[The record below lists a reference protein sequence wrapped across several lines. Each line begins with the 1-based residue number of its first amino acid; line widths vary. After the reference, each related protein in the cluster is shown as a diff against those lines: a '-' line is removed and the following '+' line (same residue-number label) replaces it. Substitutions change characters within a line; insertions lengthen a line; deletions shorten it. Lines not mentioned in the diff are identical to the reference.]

1 LLKKRNVGKFQHKI
15 AAAEEIII
23 PCLSPQIN
31 FLTSKEKLFI
41 LKNTTTSNL
50 KTRIEL
56 YLNMGKKWA
65 KSSDRPKSRMLE
77 RREDFLLEC
86 CDRDMNYILEK
97 VILSLPKKAVLNCM
111 QVSTGWKEMV
121 LSF

>member
-1 LLKKRNVGKFQHKI
+1 M
-15 AAAEEIII
+15 
-23 PCLSPQIN
+23 
-31 FLTSKEKLFI
+31 
-41 LKNTTTSNL
+41 

-56 YLNMGKKWA
+56 YLNMGKKLG

-86 CDRDMNYILEK
+86 YDRDMNYILEM
-97 VILSLPKKAVLNCM
+97 VILSLPKKAVLNCL
-111 QVSTGWKEMV
+111 QVSLVWKEMV